1 MGGGLGVRGRG
12 EAPTPHGL
20 ALEAGATQPALVD
33 GLVRQ
38 AADGEALAGTRRL
51 FRGGQR
57 AWPRARRRGGRGLRA
72 TSPLSTPRPSLS
84 GEQSLKPLSE
94 AFRQLSALAWAGGRH
109 SEVLGKGEA
118 LRDAVLSMV

>member
-1 MGGGLGVRGRG
+1 M
-12 EAPTPHGL
+12 
-20 ALEAGATQPALVD
+20 
-33 GLVRQ
+33 VRQ
-38 AADGEALAGTRRL
+38 AAAGEALVGTLRL
-51 FRGGQR
+51 FRGGQGG
-57 AWPRARRRGGRGLRA
+57 WPQWRRRGGRRIRA